1 MKSLKSVIKT
11 VNIILFL
18 IFNHLI
24 FFSQKI
30 SKEITLNYQIDGI
43 NVDRYGY
50 IYEVSYDNLFKKNK
64 NNEIIYSYS
73 NKNLGKISQVD
84 VSNPLRPLLLYKD
97 MGVICVLDNT
107 LSQQE
112 KNIDLNSLS
121 LYQTNCIANS
131 NFDNGIWLFDVDI
144 NEIIKIDIH
153 SNITYRSGNLAVILP
168 DFEGPIIR
176 MEEYNK
182 HLFAFTKNQIFEF
195 DQFGSLVHTIPAC
208 ASMGFIYDEDSY
220 ILYDGAHFL
229 KYFKL
234 DFKLDTLMEN
244 SSYLKVVGELNE
256 AVGFYKDLTKI
267 QFLKF
272 DF

>member
-1 MKSLKSVIKT
+1 
-11 VNIILFL
+11 
-18 IFNHLI
+18 
-24 FFSQKI
+24 
-30 SKEITLNYQIDGI
+30 
-43 NVDRYGY
+43 
-50 IYEVSYDNLFKKNK
+50 
-64 NNEIIYSYS
+64 
-73 NKNLGKISQVD
+73 
-84 VSNPLRPLLLYKD
+84 

-256 AVGFYKDLTKI
+256 AVGFHKDLTKI